1 MLRVIPRRGPHIPE
15 EPESLACC
23 EEGDVMQ
30 LPYDGRKPEPPYD
43 CPSCADR
50 DAQLDRL
57 GDELAEA
64 HLEIARQRALL
75 YGARCIYCDFTV
87 SPEVCNQDLGDQVL
101 REHIAQCDKHPLRQ
115 VRQEIA
121 RLSSLLVA
129 ESELRLVAEASL
141 HNLEHTTRKVVEVL
155 VDAKHT
161 LEWTKGKEPEWE
173 RGSIALIDAVLADP
187 VVARLTIA
195 HQEAEQSLLALTG
208 DRYAALQSATR
219 RVVEALDRCESNR
232 GRFSRAALHDGRCS
246 TYFGIPET
254 CNCGADELV
263 AALTDPV
270 IVALRRE

>member
-115 VRQEIA
+115 ARQEIA
-121 RLSSLLVA
+121 RLSALLVS
-129 ESELRLVAEASL
+129 ESELRLAAEAPL
-141 HNLEHTTRKVVEVL
+141 HNLER
-155 VDAKHT
+155 
-161 LEWTKGKEPEWE
+161 
-173 RGSIALIDAVLADP
+173 
-187 VVARLTIA
+187 
-195 HQEAEQSLLALTG
+195 
-208 DRYAALQSATR
+208 ATR
-219 RVVEALDRCESNR
+219 RVVEALLAWRRWHGKGSVVGGCDHTETLKCSLCTA
-232 GRFSRAALHDGRCS
+232 SDVAL
-246 TYFGIPET
+246 
-254 CNCGADELV
+254 A
-263 AALTDPV
+263 DPV
-270 IVALRRE
+270 IVSLGRG